1 MPSFDQAE
9 FRELLDND
17 IMITV
22 REKRQRRV
30 VFGSLALLGLAAT
43 FLTDLLGV
51 GGAFVTA
58 ALVLETLIG
67 ARFCGCA
74 AAGQVKPRG
83 FAGGYV
89 SPTPAQ
95 TKVWQLAQRKQR
107 EYAVFRL
114 VTQPLGAAALALV
127 LVCARRAS
135 LDAAAVWADAD
146 LLLWRSL
153 SWAYPLALLAVFG
166 PLLWSRRAHQ
176 KNK

>member
-30 VFGSLALLGLAAT
+30 VFGSLALAGLAAT
-43 FLTDLLGV
+43 FLTDLVGV

-58 ALVLETLIG
+58 ALVFEAVNG

-83 FAGGYV
+83 FIGGHV

-114 VTQPLGAAALALV
+114 FTQPLGAAGLALAL
-127 LVCARRAS
+127 LCARRAS
-135 LDAAAVWADAD
+135 LDGVWADAE

-153 SWAYPLALLAVFG
+153 LLWAYPLALLAVFG
-166 PLLWSRRAHQ
+166 PLLWMRASQ
-176 KNK
+176 KKNK